1 MSLLNTFEIGVK
13 KVALNRVR
21 RAVGTFRTKQ
31 EAERALEELRD
42 SGFNMERVSVI
53 AKNADHGDRIAGK
66 EVEERHVG
74 NKADEGAA
82 KGAATGGAI
91 GGITGLLVGLGL
103 LAIPGIGPIMLAGA
117 GATALATTLS
127 GAAIGAATGGL
138 LGALIGLGIPEARAK
153 VYHDR
158 VARGEYLVMVEG
170 TDDELHRA
178 ETLLHRRGIEE
189 WGIYDMP
196 DGTAHSAVVEAPG
209 ATGAVHPVVDTTR
222 TAAVGSSPVVEPAA
236 RADRTRGTSI
246 GDEEAIRLHEER
258 LVVDK
263 HRQKTGEVAVN
274 KRIKTEQAN
283 VSVPVEKERVI
294 VERVDSAE
302 IGRPVSAAETS
313 FQDGEAIRV
322 ELYEETADIRKE
334 AFVRE
339 EVTLRKEVEQQ
350 VVDANETL
358 RREKLDVQRQ
368 GNPIVDTNE

>member
-1 MSLLNTFEIGVK
+1 MAFNH
-13 KVALNRVR
+13 VR

-53 AKNADHGDRIAGK
+53 AKNADHGDRIAGQ
-66 EVEERHVG
+66 EVEERHIG

-82 KGAATGGAI
+82 AGAATGGAI

-138 LGALIGLGIPEARAK
+138 LGALIGLGIPEARAR

-170 TDDELHRA
+170 TEDELHRA
-178 ETLLHRRGIEE
+178 ETLLHRHGIEE
-189 WGIYDMP
+189 WGIYDIP
-196 DGTAHSAVVEAPG
+196 AGTVHSSVVEAPST
-209 ATGAVHPVVDTTR
+209 TGVHPVVDTTR
-222 TAAVGSSPVVEPAA
+222 TAAVDSSPVVEQAA
-236 RADRTRGTSI
+236 RADHIHGTPV
-246 GDEEAIRLHEER
+246 GDAEAIRLHEER
-258 LVVDK
+258 LVADK

-274 KRIKTEQAN
+274 KQIKTEQAN
-283 VSVPVEKERVI
+283 VSVPVEKERVV
-294 VERVDSAE
+294 VERVNSAE
-302 IGRPVSAAETS
+302 VGHPVNAAETD

-322 ELYEETADIRKE
+322 EVYEETADIRKE

-350 VVDANETL
+350 VVDASETL
-358 RREKLDVQRQ
+358 RREKLNVQRQ